1 MKQGYP
7 SGYLDLTQ
15 AYNVLQSSIQ
25 QGRLQPGD
33 TEVARTAFVV
43 ALNNADSCTYYVDAL
58 CDRVMLEIEQ
68 AMPTM
73 KENDRGKLESCLSG
87 LSSVTAT
94 LKDVIEYGLQQ
105 LRASAIKPR
114 VHPWIDSFMSI
125 NHEMTEVSKIL
136 IESCIFNN
144 FPNFSQG

>member
-33 TEVARTAFVV
+33 TELAKTAFVV
-43 ALNNADSCTYYVDAL
+43 ALNNADSCTEYVDTL
-58 CDRVMLEIEQ
+58 CDRVMIEIEQ
-68 AMPTM
+68 VMPEM

-87 LSSVTAT
+87 LSAVTAT

-105 LRASAIKPR
+105 LRASAVKPR
-114 VHPWIDSFMSI
+114 VHPWIDSFMNVS
-125 NHEMTEVSKIL
+125 HQMSEVIY
-136 IESCIFNN
+136 
-144 FPNFSQG
+144 